1 LAEKKNPESK
11 GEKNEENEE
20 NHACPTR
27 GRILGR

>member
-11 GEKNEENEE
+11 GEKNEANEE
-20 NHACPTR
+20 NHAYPTR